1 MRRPLVSCYFGLAMN
16 YTYKQIWLINYPVMM
31 SILMEQLINI
41 TDALFLGHVGEVELG
56 ASALACVYYMA
67 IYILGFGFSLGLQVM
82 IARRNG
88 EQQYGKTGRTFFQ
101 GLFFL
106 GGLAVVLILA
116 SSLATPSL
124 MKYFIR
130 SPQIYQT
137 VIDYLNWRCI
147 GLLFSFPFLAFRS
160 FYVGITKTKV
170 LTLAALAAVLINIPC
185 NYLFIFGL
193 DLGISGAAIA
203 SSLAE
208 AGSLLIIVA
217 YTLAKTDKKKYGLRA
232 VYDGKLLRDVLRLSG
247 WSMMHAFVSVVPWFL
262 FFIAIERLGEVQ
274 LAVSNI
280 TRSVSTIFFVI
291 VNSFAATTAS
301 LVSNLIGEGKGD
313 QLFELCRKILKLA
326 YAIGLPLVVLAML
339 FNRQIMGFYTDNP
352 LLIEIAFYPFIVMLL
367 NYLFAVPGFVYSNAL
382 AGTGDTRT
390 AFIFQ
395 VTTIIVYLIYLYVL
409 SYCFTTPLA
418 VYLTAEYLFVALLG
432 IQSYIYMK
440 YSCK

>member
-1 MRRPLVSCYFGLAMN
+1 MN

-82 IARRNG
+82 IARKNG
-88 EQQYGKTGRTFFQ
+88 EQQYEKTGRTFFQ

-106 GGLAVVLILA
+106 CGLAVALILV
-116 SSLATPSL
+116 SYWITPPV
-124 MKYFIR
+124 MQYFIS
-130 SPQIYQT
+130 SPQIYQA
-137 VIDYLNWRCI
+137 VIDYLNWRCF

-170 LTLAALAAVLINIPC
+170 LTLVALTAVIINIPC

-193 DLGISGAAIA
+193 DLGIAGAAMA
-203 SSLAE
+203 SSFAE
-208 AGSLLIIVA
+208 AGSLLIILI
-217 YTLAKTDKKKYGLRA
+217 YTLRVTDKVKYGLQM
-232 VYDGKLLRDVLRLSG
+232 VYDGKLLKAVLRLSG
-247 WSMMHAFVSVVPWFL
+247 WSMMHSFVSTAPWFL
-262 FFIAIERLGEVQ
+262 FFIAIERLGKVQ

-280 TRSVSTIFFVI
+280 TRSVSTLFFVI
-291 VNSFAATTAS
+291 VNSFGATTAS
-301 LVSNLIGEGKGD
+301 LVSNLIGEGKGN
-313 QLFELCRKILKLA
+313 QLFPLCRKILKLG
-326 YAIGLPLVVLAML
+326 YAIGLPLIVLALL
-339 FNRQIMGFYTDNP
+339 FSRQIMGCYTDNTR
-352 LLIEIAFYPFIVMLL
+352 LIEIASTPFIVMLL
-367 NYLFAVPGFVYSNAL
+367 NYLFAVPGFVYISAL
-382 AGTGDTRT
+382 TGTGDTRT

-418 VYLTAEYLFVALLG
+418 VYLTAEYLFVAMLG
-432 IQSYIYMK
+432 IQSYIYLK
-440 YSCK
+440 RKQIY

>member
-1 MRRPLVSCYFGLAMN
+1 MN

-82 IARRNG
+82 IARKNG
-88 EQQYGKTGRTFFQ
+88 EQQYEKTGRTFFQ

-106 GGLAVVLILA
+106 CGLAVALILV
-116 SSLATPSL
+116 SYWITPPV
-124 MKYFIR
+124 MQYFIS
-130 SPQIYQT
+130 SPQIYQA
-137 VIDYLNWRCI
+137 VIDYLNWRCF

-170 LTLAALAAVLINIPC
+170 LTLVALTAVIINIPC

-193 DLGISGAAIA
+193 DLGIAGAAMA
-203 SSLAE
+203 SSFAE
-208 AGSLLIIVA
+208 AGSLLIILI
-217 YTLAKTDKKKYGLRA
+217 YTLRVTDKVKYGLKM
-232 VYDGKLLRDVLRLSG
+232 VYDGKLLKAVLRLSG
-247 WSMMHAFVSVVPWFL
+247 WSMMHSFVSTAPWFL

-280 TRSVSTIFFVI
+280 TRSVSTLFFVI
-291 VNSFAATTAS
+291 VNSFGATTAS
-301 LVSNLIGEGKGD
+301 LVSNLIGEGKGT
-313 QLFELCRKILKLA
+313 QLFPLCRKILKLG
-326 YAIGLPLVVLAML
+326 YAIGLPLIVLALL
-339 FNRQIMGFYTDNP
+339 FSRQIMGCYTDNTR
-352 LLIEIAFYPFIVMLL
+352 LIEIASTPFIVMLL
-367 NYLFAVPGFVYSNAL
+367 NYLFAVPGFVYISAL
-382 AGTGDTRT
+382 TGTGDTRT

-418 VYLTAEYLFVALLG
+418 VYLTAEYLFVAMLG
-432 IQSYIYMK
+432 IQSYIYLK
-440 YSCK
+440 RKQIY

>member
-1 MRRPLVSCYFGLAMN
+1 MN

-82 IARRNG
+82 IARKNG
-88 EQQYGKTGRTFFQ
+88 EQQYEKTGRTFFQ

-106 GGLAVVLILA
+106 CGLAVALILV
-116 SSLATPSL
+116 SYWITPPV
-124 MKYFIR
+124 MQYFIS
-130 SPQIYQT
+130 SPQIYQA
-137 VIDYLNWRCI
+137 VIDYLNWRCF

-170 LTLAALAAVLINIPC
+170 LTLVALTAVIINIPC

-193 DLGISGAAIA
+193 DLGIAGAAMA
-203 SSLAE
+203 SSFAE
-208 AGSLLIIVA
+208 AGSLLIILI
-217 YTLAKTDKKKYGLRA
+217 YTLRVTDKVKYGLQM
-232 VYDGKLLRDVLRLSG
+232 VYDGKLLKAVLRLSG
-247 WSMMHAFVSVVPWFL
+247 WSMMHSFVSTAPWFL

-280 TRSVSTIFFVI
+280 TRSVSTLFFVI
-291 VNSFAATTAS
+291 VNSLGATTAS
-301 LVSNLIGEGKGD
+301 LVSNLIGEGKGT
-313 QLFELCRKILKLA
+313 QLFPLCRKILKLG
-326 YAIGLPLVVLAML
+326 YAIGLPLIMLALL
-339 FNRQIMGFYTDNP
+339 FSRQIMGCYTDNTR
-352 LLIEIAFYPFIVMLL
+352 LIEIASTPFIVMLL
-367 NYLFAVPGFVYSNAL
+367 NYLFAVPGFVYISAL
-382 AGTGDTRT
+382 TGTGDTRT

-418 VYLTAEYLFVALLG
+418 VYLTAEYLFVAMLG
-432 IQSYIYMK
+432 IQSYIYLK
-440 YSCK
+440 RKQIY

>member
-1 MRRPLVSCYFGLAMN
+1 MN

-82 IARRNG
+82 IARKNG
-88 EQQYGKTGRTFFQ
+88 EQQYEKTGRTFFQ

-106 GGLAVVLILA
+106 CGLAVALILV
-116 SSLATPSL
+116 SYWITPPV
-124 MKYFIR
+124 MQYFIS
-130 SPQIYQT
+130 SPQIYQA
-137 VIDYLNWRCI
+137 VIDYLNWRCF

-170 LTLAALAAVLINIPC
+170 LTLVALTAVIINIPC

-193 DLGISGAAIA
+193 DLGIAGAAMA
-203 SSLAE
+203 SSFAE
-208 AGSLLIIVA
+208 AGSLLIILI
-217 YTLAKTDKKKYGLRA
+217 YTLRVTDKVKYGLQM
-232 VYDGKLLRDVLRLSG
+232 VYDGKLLKAVLRLSG
-247 WSMMHAFVSVVPWFL
+247 WSMMHSFVSTAPWFL

-280 TRSVSTIFFVI
+280 TRSVSTLFFVI
-291 VNSFAATTAS
+291 VNSFGATTAS
-301 LVSNLIGEGKGD
+301 LVSNLIGEGKGN
-313 QLFELCRKILKLA
+313 QLFPLCRKILKLG
-326 YAIGLPLVVLAML
+326 YAIGLPLIVLALL
-339 FNRQIMGFYTDNP
+339 FSRQIMGCYTDNTR
-352 LLIEIAFYPFIVMLL
+352 LIEIASTPFIVMLL
-367 NYLFAVPGFVYSNAL
+367 NYLFAVPGFVYISAL
-382 AGTGDTRT
+382 TGTGDTRT

-418 VYLTAEYLFVALLG
+418 VYLTAEYLFVAMLG
-432 IQSYIYMK
+432 IQSYIYLK
-440 YSCK
+440 RKQIY